1 VLLLRSLGNHLSCFS
16 LLRLLPRRD
25 HLLFDGSESDVLND
39 DGSIDLFDSEEIR
52 TSDFSRLKSNVAVP
66 ATSYTV
72 VDSDENAFDLVLLI
86 ADFVEA

>member
-1 VLLLRSLGNHLSCFS
+1 
-16 LLRLLPRRD
+16 
-25 HLLFDGSESDVLND
+25 VLND